1 MNLQQKHIDALDQ
14 AETLMFHSDFCPYL
28 ELKEMFPD
36 ASPLARHRFRILFT
50 SYYILTVGGWTDAF
64 RDRFF
69 EILFGGNV
77 IVNGQPDFPAILN
90 DLCLIPRIQG
100 DCPMPYSFVS
110 KLVGI
115 HRENSPIYD
124 RYVLAFFGQKA
135 PAASVL
141 NQNRI
146 TWYLGFLRQVATD
159 YATWAQDARVIPILD
174 RLKARDQRLAQC
186 DPVRLLDF
194 LIVKVG
200 NQKLL

>member
-1 MNLQQKHIDALDQ
+1 MNLEQKHIDALDK

-36 ASPLARHRFRILFT
+36 TSPLARQRFRILFID
-50 SYYILTVGGWTDAF
+50 YYQLDVGGWTDAF

-69 EILFGGNV
+69 GILFAGNV
-77 IVNGQPDFPAILN
+77 IVNGQPDFPTIMN

-100 DCPMPYSFVS
+100 DYPMPYSFVS

-115 HRENSPIYD
+115 HRENSPLYD
-124 RYVLAFFGQKA
+124 RYVLAFFAIKA
-135 PAASVL
+135 PAAYVPNPDRIAWFVDVL
-141 NQNRI
+141 R
-146 TWYLGFLRQVATD
+146 RVATD
-159 YATWAQDARVIPILD
+159 YATWAQDATVIPILD
-174 RLKARDQRLAQC
+174 RLKARDPRLAQC
-186 DPVRLLDF
+186 DVVRLLDF

>member
-1 MNLQQKHIDALDQ
+1 MNLQQKHIDALDK

-36 ASPLARHRFRILFT
+36 ASPLARQRFRILFT

-77 IVNGQPDFPAILN
+77 IVNGQPDFPAIMN

-100 DCPMPYSFVS
+100 RSAMPYSFVS

-115 HRENSPIYD
+115 HRENSPLCD
-124 RYVLAFFGQKA
+124 RYVFAFFGQKP
-135 PAASVL
+135 PAASVP
-141 NQNRI
+141 NPDRI
-146 TWYLGFLRQVATD
+146 AWFVDFLRRVAAD

-174 RLKARDQRLAQC
+174 RLKARDRRLAQC
-186 DPVRLLDF
+186 DVVRLLDF

>member
-1 MNLQQKHIDALDQ
+1 MNLQQKHIDALDR

-36 ASPLARHRFRILFT
+36 ASPLARQRFRILFS
-50 SYYILTVGGWTDAF
+50 SYYVLNVGGLTDAF

-69 EILFGGNV
+69 EILFSGNV

-90 DLCLIPRIQG
+90 ELSLIKRAKG
-100 DCPMPYSFVS
+100 DYAMPFSFVS
-110 KLVGI
+110 KLAGI

-124 RYVLAFFGQKA
+124 RHVLAFFATTA
-135 PAASVL
+135 PGTSMPKPD
-141 NQNRI
+141 RI
-146 TWYLGFLRQVATD
+146 KWYVAFLSQVATD
-159 YATWAQDARVIPILD
+159 YATWALDARVIPILN
-174 RLKARDQRLAQC
+174 RLKARDPRLAHC
-186 DPVRLLDF
+186 DVIRLIDF

>member
-1 MNLQQKHIDALDQ
+1 MNLQQKHVDALDE

-36 ASPLARHRFRILFT
+36 ASPLARRRFRILFS
-50 SYYILTVGGWTDAF
+50 SYYVLNVGGLTDAF
-64 RDRFF
+64 EDRFF

-77 IVNGQPDFPAILN
+77 IVNGQPDFTGIMNELY
-90 DLCLIPRIQG
+90 LVPRAKG
-100 DCPMPYSFVS
+100 DHAMPYSFVS

-115 HRENSPIYD
+115 HRESSPIFD
-124 RYVLAFFGQKA
+124 RHVLAFFGQKP
-135 PAASVL
+135 PAASMP
-141 NQNRI
+141 NANRI
-146 TWYLGFLRQVATD
+146 SWYAGFLRQVATD

-174 RLKARDQRLAQC
+174 RLKGRDPRLAQC